1 MAKPMSH
8 AERPAPNCGRAD
20 GTDEADQEDT
30 DARNKSAHDGKVP
43 LTHLR
48 VPRSRDKLEL
58 F

>member
-30 DARNKSAHDGKVP
+30 DARNKSAHDDNWG
-43 LTHLR
+43 
-48 VPRSRDKLEL
+48 D
-58 F
+58 